1 MSPTVLLSLFD
12 ADYNPGNDQKTC
24 GWFRSCLRKGQ
35 RAWNAR
41 NIQII
46 FKGVKVYISV
56 LKACGH
62 IDEGIL
68 KNFHSVSSRG
78 HKS

>member
-1 MSPTVLLSLFD
+1 MSPTVFLSLFN

-24 GWFRSCLRKGQ
+24 SCFQICLRKGQ

-41 NIQII
+41 HIRII
-46 FKGVKVYISV
+46 FIGVKVYISV
-56 LKACGH
+56 LKAFGH

-68 KNFHSVSSRG
+68 KNFHSV
-78 HKS
+78 